1 MWSGFIWL
9 RTETG
14 GGSCKNGNKCQGSMK
29 GGIFLELVEQLLV
42 S

>member
-9 RTETG
+9 WTVTS
-14 GGSCKNGNKCQGSMK
+14 GGSCKNDNKRQGSMK
-29 GGIFLELVEQLLV
+29 GGKFLELVEQLLV